1 MNYNIRPCFRYFKKQ
16 KMEIQHPEGAEKSG
30 RSKYLQKIVNQEKHL
45 KMKLLSEFH
54 FHKVLSDPPWY
65 NITLLPFCS

>member
-1 MNYNIRPCFRYFKKQ
+1 
-16 KMEIQHPEGAEKSG
+16 MEIQHTESAEKSG

-54 FHKVLSDPPWY
+54 FHKVLSDLPWY
-65 NITLLPFCS
+65 ITLLPFCS